1 VRILSPLALALLTLS
16 GAVPLEAQHPER
28 PVPPVEGVAFRV
40 YDAQGRPSSFAE
52 LIAAAQ
58 GTDALLVGEVHDD
71 GVGHAVET
79 EILLRAA
86 QRVGAVGGEGD
97 GGRAVVLSLEMFE
110 QDVQYILDEYL
121 AGLISED
128 QFTKSSRPWPRYAT
142 DYRSMVEFAR
152 AHDLPVVAANAPRR
166 YVNRVSREGAG
177 SLADLSDAARAFL
190 PPLPYPGP
198 SDVYAQQWNDVMSGP
213 MSETCAL
220 PDDAAVEPGM
230 PSAPAVEESEG
241 AGMPPMGHGMMG
253 RILQAQALWDAA
265 MGHSVIQALGAN
277 PGALVVHYV
286 GGFHVAYGTGIPER
300 VSDYRPETRVTTVM
314 MEPVHDIQTWVE
326 EEHGGLGDFVVLTQ
340 CPKGSP

>member
-1 VRILSPLALALLTLS
+1 VRILSPLALALLTLW
-16 GAVPLEAQHPER
+16 GAVPLYAQHPER
-28 PVPPVEGVAFRV
+28 PVSPVEGVAFRV

-58 GTDALLVGEVHDD
+58 DTDALLVGEVHDD
-71 GVGHAVET
+71 RVGHALET

-97 GGRAVVLSLEMFE
+97 GGRTVVLSLEMFE
-110 QDVQYILDEYL
+110 QDVQYIVDEYL

-142 DYRSMVEFAR
+142 DYRTMVEFAR

-166 YVNRVSREGAG
+166 YVNRVSREGAE
-177 SLADLSDAARAFL
+177 SLSDLSDAARAFL

-198 SDVYAQQWNDVMSGP
+198 SAVYAQQWNDVMSGP
-213 MSETCAL
+213 MSETCAQ
-220 PDDAAVEPGM
+220 PDPAPVESGM
-230 PSAPAVEESEG
+230 PSAAEADEEEG
-241 AGMPPMGHGMMG
+241 AGMPAMDHGTMG

-265 MGHSVIQALGAN
+265 MGYSIVQALAAN

-300 VSDYRPETRVTTVM
+300 VSDYAPETRMTTVM

-326 EEHGGLGDFVVLTQ
+326 EEYGGLGDFVVLTQ
-340 CPKGSP
+340 CPTGSP

>member
-1 VRILSPLALALLTLS
+1 LLTLA
-16 GAVPLEAQHPER
+16 GAAHLGAQHPER
-28 PVPPVEGVAFRV
+28 PIPPAEGVAFRV

-52 LIAAAQ
+52 LIAAAE
-58 GTDALLVGEVHDD
+58 GADALLVGEVHDD
-71 GVGHAVET
+71 AVGHALET

-86 QRVGAVGGEGD
+86 QRVGAVGGEGE
-97 GGRAVVLSLEMFE
+97 GGRPVVLSLEMFE

-121 AGLISED
+121 AGLITED

-166 YVNRVSREGAG
+166 YVNRVSREGAA

-198 SDVYAQQWNDVMSGP
+198 SDPYTQQWNDVMSGP

-220 PDDAAVEPGM
+220 PDDASVEHGM
-230 PSAPAVEESEG
+230 PSAPAEDEDG
-241 AGMPPMGHGMMG
+241 AGPGAMDHGAMG

-265 MGHSVIQALGAN
+265 MGYSVVQALDTN

-326 EEHGGLGDFVVLTQ
+326 EEYGGLGDFVVLTQ
-340 CPKGSP
+340 CPTGSP

>member
-1 VRILSPLALALLTLS
+1 MLTLS
-16 GAVPLEAQHPER
+16 GAAPLGAQHPER
-28 PVPPVEGVAFRV
+28 PVPPVEGVAFQM
-40 YDAQGRPSSFAE
+40 YDAQGRPTSFAE
-52 LIAAAQ
+52 LIAATE
-58 GTDALLVGEVHDD
+58 GTDALLVGEIHDD
-71 GVGHAVET
+71 AVGHALET

-86 QRVGAVGGEGD
+86 QRAGAVGGEGD

-121 AGLISED
+121 AGLITEA
-128 QFTKSSRPWPRYAT
+128 QFKESSRPWPRYDT

-152 AHDLPVVAANAPRR
+152 AHDVSVVASNAPRR
-166 YVNRVSREGAG
+166 YVNRVSREGAA
-177 SLADLSDAARAFL
+177 SLSDLPDAARAFL

-198 SDVYAQQWNDVMSGP
+198 SDAYAQQWSEVMSGP

-220 PDDAAVEPGM
+220 PDDAPVEHGM
-230 PSAPAVEESEG
+230 PSAPAEDEDEG
-241 AGMPPMGHGMMG
+241 AGPGAMDHGMMG

-265 MGHSVIQALGAN
+265 MGYSIVQALDAN
-277 PGALVVHYV
+277 PGALLVHYV

-300 VSDYRPETRVTTVM
+300 VSDYGPGTRVTTVM

-340 CPKGSP
+340 CPAGSP